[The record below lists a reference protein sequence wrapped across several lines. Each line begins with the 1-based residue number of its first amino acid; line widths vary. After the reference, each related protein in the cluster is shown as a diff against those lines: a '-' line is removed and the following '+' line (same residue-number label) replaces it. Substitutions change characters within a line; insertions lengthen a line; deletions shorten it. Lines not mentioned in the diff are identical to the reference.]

1 MIELL
6 SRDRCV
12 KCDLCVEVC
21 PTRVFAPGED
31 GIPVIARQAD
41 CQTCYMCEL
50 YCPADALFVAPEA
63 EVSRPVDE
71 AELAENGLLG
81 SYRRTIGWT
90 RETRDRR
97 RNDSSHIILD
107 KYFSDTL

>member
-12 KCDLCVEVC
+12 ACDRCVEVC
-21 PTRVFAPGED
+21 PTRVFDRAAD
-31 GIPVIARQAD
+31 GIPTIARQAD
-41 CQTCYMCEL
+41 CQTCFMCEL

-63 EVSRPVDE
+63 ETSRPVDE
-71 AELAENGLLG
+71 ADLAASGLLG

-90 RETRDRR
+90 RDTRQRR
-97 RNDSSHIILD
+97 WNDSSHVILD